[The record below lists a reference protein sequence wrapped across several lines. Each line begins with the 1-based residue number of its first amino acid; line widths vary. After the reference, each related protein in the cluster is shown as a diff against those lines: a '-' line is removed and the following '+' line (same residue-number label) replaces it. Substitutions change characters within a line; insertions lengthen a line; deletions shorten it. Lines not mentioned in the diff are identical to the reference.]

1 MVGTGLNSPQSTY
14 SDLGESGRVE
24 WSRNNYYTFTGNV
37 VLPWKFE
44 LATQFD
50 AGDGSH
56 YGLTTGTDNNG
67 DGNFNDRPAYA
78 SAPGP
83 GVYGTRYGVFT
94 VNTVNGDA
102 PRILGTMPGP
112 IHLDMNLTRA
122 FKLNPKNTDH
132 PHTLTFNA
140 RSANL
145 LNRTNVTAVG
155 TVVSS
160 PNVTKP
166 IAAESARRIEL
177 GARFSF

>member
-1 MVGTGLNSPQSTY
+1 MPATDRVTASPPAPTTTETATSTTA
-14 SDLGESGRVE
+14 R
-24 WSRNNYYTFTGNV
+24 
-37 VLPWKFE
+37 
-44 LATQFD
+44 
-50 AGDGSH
+50 H
-56 YGLTTGTDNNG
+56 I
-67 DGNFNDRPAYA
+67 A

-132 PHTLTFNA
+132 PRILTFNA

-145 LNRTNVTAVG
+145 LNHSKRHRCRNRGLLAQRYAADLRRSGPPHRTRCTLLFLSKSVCR
-155 TVVSS
+155 
-160 PNVTKP
+160 
-166 IAAESARRIEL
+166 SA
-177 GARFSF
+177 